1 MVSLTWHP
9 SQQSGPYISEKKSCG
24 VRIPSFHPFLLL
36 FIFLLLFSFF
46 SYLFVLLFATGERQ
60 RVRSR
65 QASVRW
71 LAEWSGVEA
80 AVGERATGG
89 AERTVASGWSR
100 RRRRWTH
107 LLRLFVAIRPLRSTA
122 PAARSPVAAGALLR
136 QLSRARPSTPANRRR
151 PLQLSLTAVAGDG
164 RENQE
169 LRGDNAH
176 LHLPNCIPPPPRPKS
191 PSCRSQPLRLCVC
204 PLTLVATIANAI
216 EKSGATS
223 WWDDGR
229 RRAVT
234 MTVPIEG
241 VVVASPFI
249 GAPAEPSPQVAM
261 PSSFCIS
268 LHCCFLRNFNK
279 VDVKILCYS
288 LAYTYSRITL
298 FKAMFSS

>member
-1 MVSLTWHP
+1 MWGPHTFFSPFSSSFYFSSSL
-9 SQQSGPYISEKKSCG
+9 
-24 VRIPSFHPFLLL
+24 FFFLL
-36 FIFLLLFSFF
+36 SFC
-46 SYLFVLLFATGERQ
+46 SSLCHRGAAASSE
-60 RVRSR
+60 
-65 QASVRW
+65 QASKRAV
-71 LAEWSGVEA
+71 ASGVERGGGGGGRARDWWSGADGGEWLEQTEEKVDPPTPVVRRHSA
-80 AVGERATGG
+80 APLHCTSRAL
-89 AERTVASGWSR
+89 ACRCW
-100 RRRRWTH
+100 
-107 LLRLFVAIRPLRSTA
+107 RSA
-122 PAARSPVAAGALLR
+122 PPAVTRSPVYSGQSPPPAAA
-136 QLSRARPSTPANRRR
+136 QLDGGGRRR
-151 PLQLSLTAVAGDG
+151 AGEP
-164 RENQE
+164 RAPRRQ
-169 LRGDNAH
+169 RSSPPPK
-176 LHLPNCIPPPPRPKS
+176 LHPPPRPKS

>member
-89 AERTVASGWSR
+89 ADGGEWLEQTEEKVDPPTPVVRRHSAAPLHCTSR
-100 RRRRWTH
+100 ALACRCW
-107 LLRLFVAIRPLRSTA
+107 RSA
-122 PAARSPVAAGALLR
+122 PPAVTRSPVYSGQSPPSAAA
-136 QLSRARPSTPANRRR
+136 QLDGGGRRR
-151 PLQLSLTAVAGDG
+151 AGEP
-164 RENQE
+164 RAPRRQ
-169 LRGDNAH
+169 RSSPPPK
-176 LHLPNCIPPPPRPKS
+176 LHPPPPRPKS